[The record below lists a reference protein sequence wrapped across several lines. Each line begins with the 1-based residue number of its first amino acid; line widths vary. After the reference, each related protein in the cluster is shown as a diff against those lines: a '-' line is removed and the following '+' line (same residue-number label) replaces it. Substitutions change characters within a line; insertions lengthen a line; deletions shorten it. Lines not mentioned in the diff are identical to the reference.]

1 VSEHEPPNGLLA
13 RARSER
19 RAPRVRPPQAVADAL
34 PVFSRKVGLAQA
46 KEINGLRAV
55 FGEVY
60 PDPVRVV
67 SVGVSMADLLADP
80 KVRGAAARR

>member
-1 VSEHEPPNGLLA
+1 
-13 RARSER
+13 
-19 RAPRVRPPQAVADAL
+19 
-34 PVFSRKVGLAQA
+34 VFSREVGLAQA

-67 SVGVSMADLLADP
+67 SVGVSTDDLLADP